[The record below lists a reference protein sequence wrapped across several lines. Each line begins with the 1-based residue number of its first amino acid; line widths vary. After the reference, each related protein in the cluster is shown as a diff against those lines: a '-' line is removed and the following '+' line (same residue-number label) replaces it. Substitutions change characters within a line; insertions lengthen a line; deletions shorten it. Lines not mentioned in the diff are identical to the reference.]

1 MVVLGFT
8 LCLLAHGC
16 RPILVLP
23 PADIQVVYCNLTE
36 AENDFYKALFKKSK
50 VQMCMVSLSKS
61 HLALLLDLYFIHAS
75 IGEV

>member
-1 MVVLGFT
+1 MFV
-8 LCLLAHGC
+8 GC

-36 AENDFYKALFKKSK
+36 AENDFYEALFKKSK
-50 VQMCMVSLSKS
+50 VQECVWFLYGS
-61 HLALLLDLYFIHAS
+61 HIWRCCLTYISFMH